1 MRAAIGRLVKGEDG
15 QVMVFVAILMTGLV
29 SVVGLVTDG
38 GIVFSQ
44 RRDLQNVADAAALA
58 GAMQIDERAYRASG
72 QVVLDEARA
81 RDAAE
86 QYLQDEEDVDY
97 SVQVSPAGVEVSVSR
112 RASTSFLRLVG
123 IDGVDISAVSS
134 AAPRHGVVEAQ
145 R

>member
-1 MRAAIGRLVKGEDG
+1 MRLAPRRLIQDEQG

-72 QVVLDEARA
+72 QVVLDDAKA

-86 QYLQDEEDVDY
+86 QYLRDEEDVDY
-97 SVQVSPAGVEVSVSR
+97 TVQVSQAGVEVSVSR

-123 IDGVDISAVSS
+123 IDSVDISATSS
-134 AAPRHGVVEAQ
+134 AAPRHGVAEAE